1 VLQVVFALNACR
13 WRARLDAFA
22 VGLRNGFSQLFKAAD
37 LHDGTAA
44 HAFVAGDVLSPGSS
58 VGGWAV
64 HEGDCAMQIPQVPRI
79 SPPTCGLAVSLVD
92 DIGKKH
98 AIE

>member
-44 HAFVAGDVLSPGSS
+44 HAFVAGAALKSGIR
-58 VGGWAV
+58 VGGCAV
-64 HEGDCAMQIPQVPRI
+64 REGGGAMQNPWLARI
-79 SPPTCGLAVSLVD
+79 KTST
-92 DIGKKH
+92 
-98 AIE
+98 